1 MQSNRVLP
9 LSSAFARTSMID
21 LASNQDAIG
30 SCIGDK
36 IVFTCTVTGSGTLL
50 WAVESLFFDQS
61 RISFDVSNDESG
73 ALVSCPFPDI
83 CNATLESAVQDPI
96 HPLLG
101 NLTSEITVT
110 TLTLGKYVY
119 CSNGSTFESI
129 SLIIKSVSK

>member
-1 MQSNRVLP
+1 
-9 LSSAFARTSMID
+9 MID
-21 LASNQDAIG
+21 LTSNQDAIG
-30 SCIGDK
+30 SCIGDR
-36 IVFTCTVTGSGTLL
+36 IVFTCIVTGSGTLL
-50 WAVESLFFDQS
+50 WAVESLFSLTDQS

-101 NLTSEITVT
+101 NLTSEITILVT

-119 CSNGSTFESI
+119 CSNGSTFESNSP